1 MASYMIKRTLIVL
14 ISILSLQAM
23 DPELPKAYR
32 YLDIQE
38 VFHKWRHEE
47 PGQFIFSGGD
57 FNGDSRYDGVQL
69 VVKHATNQIVL
80 LVFLQDFEGQSFHW
94 IELTSFPMESI
105 ESVGIQVIN
114 PMEITFF
121 KNPKS
126 NLKSRLYL
134 MTDAINLFMDEGPA
148 SVFFWDAG
156 EKTFKRAWLEK

>member
-1 MASYMIKRTLIVL
+1 MINRALIFL
-14 ISILSLQAM
+14 IATLSLQAM

-38 VFHKWRHEE
+38 VFHQWRHEE

-57 FNGDSRYDGVQL
+57 FNGDSRYDGAQL

-80 LVFLQDFEGQSFHW
+80 LAFLRLSDGQSFRW

-105 ESVGIQVIN
+105 ESIGIQVIR
-114 PMEITFF
+114 PMEISFN
-121 KNPKS
+121 KDPNSAVKS
-126 NLKSRLYL
+126 SFYL
-134 MTDAINLFMDEGPA
+134 MTDAINLFVDEGPA

-156 EKTFKRAWLEK
+156 EQAFQQVWVAK